1 MTALTGLNSPL
12 AGRIVQFVA
21 FKRMQGYDYSAG
33 AEELR
38 RFDRFLTATGYARP
52 VLDLDVLG
60 RFADQI
66 ASLSHSSR
74 VGRLSTVRRFSVY
87 LHTLAPESAMLPA
100 RLVPRSARSVRFYP
114 LSCSQVG
121 ELMAA
126 TAILEPNH
134 GLRAECIGLLIGLLY
149 STGLRISEAL
159 ALNLDDVDSAESTL
173 FVRRGKFRKERLVPM
188 SASTGEAVQRWLLLR
203 AKYPESGPDSPL
215 FVTRRGKRLSRDRAY
230 RVFRRLCARCGFDGP
245 PPPRL
250 HDLRHNYACAC
261 IARWRQAREDLDT
274 LLPVL
279 ANAMGHCDFHATEIY
294 LHINAVALQQA
305 SERFKKHVR
314 RTMEPSS

>member
-1 MTALTGLNSPL
+1 MKALTGLSSPL

-21 FKRMQGYDYSAG
+21 FKRMQGYDYRAG
-33 AEELR
+33 AEELS
-38 RFDRFLTATGYARP
+38 RFDRFLTGTGYARP
-52 VLDLDVLG
+52 VLDLVVLE

-66 ASLSHSSR
+66 AGLSHSSR
-74 VGRLSTVRRFSVY
+74 VGRLSTVRRFSAY
-87 LHTLAPESAMLPA
+87 LHTFAPESAVLPA

-114 LSCSQVG
+114 LNCSQVG
-121 ELMAA
+121 QLMAA
-126 TAILEPNH
+126 TATLGPNH
-134 GLRAECIGLLIGLLY
+134 GLRAECIRLLIGLLY

-159 ALNLDDVDSAESTL
+159 ALNLGDVDSAESTL
-173 FVRRGKFRKERLVPM
+173 FVRRGKFRKERLLPM
-188 SASTGEAVQRWLLLR
+188 SASTREAVDRWLRLR
-203 AKYPESGPDSPL
+203 AKCAEGGPGGPL
-215 FVTRRGKRLSRDRAY
+215 FVTGPGQRLSRDRAY

-261 IARWRQAREDLDT
+261 IARWRQEREDLDA

-294 LHINAVALQQA
+294 LHINAAALLQA
-305 SERFKKHVR
+305 SEKFSKHVR
-314 RTMEPSS
+314 HTMEPSP

>member
-1 MTALTGLNSPL
+1 MKARTELSSPL
-12 AGRIVQFVA
+12 AGRIVQFIA
-21 FKRMQGYDYSAG
+21 FKRMQGYDYRAG
-33 AEELR
+33 AEELS
-38 RFDRFLTATGYARP
+38 RFDRFLAGTGYARP
-52 VLDLDVLG
+52 VLDFVVLE

-66 ASLSHSSR
+66 AGLSHSSR

-87 LHTLAPESAMLPA
+87 LHALAPESAVLPA
-100 RLVPRSARSVRFYP
+100 RLVPRSARAVRFYP
-114 LSCSQVG
+114 LSGSQVG
-121 ELMAA
+121 QLMAA
-126 TAILEPNH
+126 TATLGPNH

-159 ALNLDDVDSAESTL
+159 ALNLGDVDSAESTL

-188 SASTGEAVQRWLLLR
+188 SASTCEAVDRWRRR
-203 AKYPESGPDSPL
+203 AKCAKSGPGCPL
-215 FVTRRGKRLSRDRAY
+215 FVCGRGQRLSRDRAC
-230 RVFRRLCARCGFDGP
+230 RVFRRLCSGCGFDGP

-261 IARWRQAREDLDT
+261 LARWRQEQEDIDA

-294 LHINAVALQQA
+294 LHIHAAALQQA
-305 SERFKKHVR
+305 SEKFRKHVR
-314 RTMEPSS
+314 HTMEPSP

>member
-1 MTALTGLNSPL
+1 MTALSELSSAL

-38 RFDRFLTATGYARP
+38 RFDRFLTGIGYARP

-60 RFADQI
+60 RFAERI
-66 ASLSHSSR
+66 AGLSHSSR

-87 LHTLAPESAMLPA
+87 LHTLAPESAVLPA

-126 TAILEPNH
+126 TGTLEPNH
-134 GLRAECIGLLIGLLY
+134 GLRAECIAVLIGLLY

-159 ALNLDDVDSAESTL
+159 ALNLDDIDSAQSTL

-188 SASTGEAVQRWLLLR
+188 SASTREAVHRWLLLR
-203 AKYPESGPDSPL
+203 AEHPQNGTDRPL
-215 FVTRRGKRLSRDRAY
+215 FATERGKRLSRDRAY
-230 RVFRRLCARCGFDGP
+230 RIFRRLCARCGFDGP

-261 IARWRQAREDLDT
+261 IAQWRQRQEDLDA

-294 LHINAVALQQA
+294 LHINAAALQQA
-305 SERFKKHVR
+305 SQRFRKHVR
-314 RTMEPSS
+314 STMEP